1 MILQYEVKN
10 YKVFKERA
18 TLSFLASNYDKKT
31 CEQENVQNIA
41 EKKLRLL
48 SSMVV
53 YGANAAG
60 KTKLFESLE
69 FFKQFVINSS
79 KESQQGQAINVQ
91 PFLLSEATEHESSEF
106 EIIFLSDGAVYRYG
120 IEVTREKVLAEWL
133 YYKPGSH
140 EFQIFY
146 RDTVDGTFESH
157 PKHFKKGAMLHKEN
171 MVRPNALM
179 LSVAAQFNDEIC
191 SDVLN
196 WFAKKCKIITC
207 INENGY
213 KGYTLSRLHQQDRY
227 TKLMSFLNFA
237 GFTILDIKSKT
248 PSEKDISNDLPS
260 VIRKVLLEAMLSDKA
275 GSSGE
280 LVTLHNKY
288 DASNKI
294 IGNTQFSMD
303 RDESQGTQKFFYL
316 SGPVLDTLEGGGVL
330 FIDEFDAGLHP
341 NLVLKLL
348 SLFNN
353 PKLNKHGSQLIIT
366 AQDSIFLG
374 SELLR
379 KDQFWFVEKDRF
391 EAAHLY
397 SLAEFKAEKVRVSE
411 NYETNYLRGKYGG
424 TPYLGFYD
432 TYEEL
437 VCEKE
442 KEWLLEKLKK

>member
-1 MILQYEVKN
+1 
-10 YKVFKERA
+10 
-18 TLSFLASNYDKKT
+18 
-31 CEQENVQNIA
+31 
-41 EKKLRLL
+41 
-48 SSMVV
+48 
-53 YGANAAG
+53 
-60 KTKLFESLE
+60 
-69 FFKQFVINSS
+69 
-79 KESQQGQAINVQ
+79 
-91 PFLLSEATEHESSEF
+91 
-106 EIIFLSDGAVYRYG
+106 
-120 IEVTREKVLAEWL
+120 
-133 YYKPGSH
+133 
-140 EFQIFY
+140 
-146 RDTVDGTFESH
+146 
-157 PKHFKKGAMLHKEN
+157 
-171 MVRPNALM
+171 
-179 LSVAAQFNDEIC
+179 
-191 SDVLN
+191 
-196 WFAKKCKIITC
+196 
-207 INENGY
+207 
-213 KGYTLSRLHQQDRY
+213 
-227 TKLMSFLNFA
+227 MSFLNFA

-411 NYETNYLRGKYGG
+411 NFEANYLLGKYGA
-424 TPYLGFYD
+424 TPDVGLLDF
-432 TYEEL
+432 YEEM

-442 KEWLLEKLKK
+442 KEWLQEKSKENVEI